1 MLKGL
6 ESITFNKDFIN
17 IVSDNEGSKYYIEN
31 EFHKAIGFRKLHL
44 EVAEFSKNLKIL
56 HCVFFPDPSYDIP
69 IFGLDLVKVNN
80 LISAAI
86 VDLSPV
92 SLNHKDIY
100 TNELNKVNTQGFSS
114 KREIPIWGDI
124 FSENV
129 FFASLKN
136 NNEQKAFFKIV
147 DQYLSILIKL
157 SDKQIPESN
166 KTLID
171 ERIYN
176 QKKYCAQ
183 QMKNDKTSLVLLKY
197 FDKKWVNK
205 YIKEVLFD
213 F

>member
-1 MLKGL
+1 M
-6 ESITFNKDFIN
+6 
-17 IVSDNEGSKYYIEN
+17 
-31 EFHKAIGFRKLHL
+31 
-44 EVAEFSKNLKIL
+44 
-56 HCVFFPDPSYDIP
+56 
-69 IFGLDLVKVNN
+69 
-80 LISAAI
+80 
-86 VDLSPV
+86 
-92 SLNHKDIY
+92 
-100 TNELNKVNTQGFSS
+100 
-114 KREIPIWGDI
+114 
-124 FSENV
+124 
-129 FFASLKN
+129 KN